1 MKKIIGSVAF
11 TCLITLLLAFYF
23 VNFNENSIVLK
34 YWEQPKAVESGKYKY
49 RLSIFEVKPK
59 LNLFKIGKNE
69 NQYKIVISKN
79 QEKPEILSMF
89 GHSKSYSFAE
99 SNKYSPQWKELD
111 ILSYV
116 EKCKVAWNNKGVIF
130 IEPSGQELF
139 FPNNVYINE

>member
-49 RLSIFEVKPK
+49 RLSIFEVKLK
-59 LNLFKIGKNE
+59 LNLFKMGKNE

-79 QEKPEILSMF
+79 QEKPEVLSMF

-116 EKCKVAWNNKGVIF
+116 EKCKVKWNNKGVTF

-139 FPNNVYINE
+139 FPNNIYINE